1 MTDPVSFVL
10 ACVALLAAPGPTNAL
25 LATSGATVGAMRS
38 VPLVAAVIAGY
49 ALSVSIVALVLA
61 PVVEAWPWL
70 DIGLRLG
77 CGAYLGWAAWKMWGE
92 GGDARNSD
100 PGVSEPPVRPV
111 AMLVATLLNPKGM
124 VAALEIIPHFKD
136 GRLAEATPFLVTFAA
151 LVAAAS
157 LVWIGIGA
165 VLKSSAGSRIGSGMM
180 RRTGAGV
187 LGVFGLLMAGSAVP
201 AVIG

>member
-25 LATSGATVGAMRS
+25 LATSGATVGARRS
-38 VPLVAAVIAGY
+38 IPLVVAVIAGY

-61 PVVEAWPWL
+61 PIVDSLPWL
-70 DIGLRLG
+70 NVGLRLG

-92 GGDARNSD
+92 GGDAGNADS
-100 PGVSEPPVRPV
+100 GSSQPPVGAV

-136 GRLAEATPFLVTFAA
+136 GRPVEAAPYLLAFAG

-165 VLKSSAGSRIGSGMM
+165 ALKSSAGSKIGSGVM

-187 LGVFGLLMAGSAVP
+187 LGVFGILMAGSAVP
-201 AVIG
+201 VAIG